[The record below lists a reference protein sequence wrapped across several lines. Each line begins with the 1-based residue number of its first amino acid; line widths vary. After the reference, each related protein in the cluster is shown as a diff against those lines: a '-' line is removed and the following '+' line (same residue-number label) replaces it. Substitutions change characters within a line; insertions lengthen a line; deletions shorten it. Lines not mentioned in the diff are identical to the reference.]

1 MKLSKGA
8 KQTNSDSFDMDEKL
22 INDVLSQIQSD
33 VEDQDLSALEELL
46 RGILNAK
53 TKKYYVSYLSEERA
67 IDAGYDMNELYE
79 DDDE

>member
-1 MKLSKGA
+1 MKPSKGA

-22 INDVLSQIQSD
+22 INDVISQIQSD

-67 IDAGYDMNELYE
+67 TDAGYDIDELYE

>member
-1 MKLSKGA
+1 
-8 KQTNSDSFDMDEKL
+8 MDEKL
-22 INDVLSQIQSD
+22 INDVISQIQSD

-67 IDAGYDMNELYE
+67 LDAGYDIDELYDE
-79 DDDE
+79 DDE